1 MIENWFPYNIGVV
14 FNPNHKDYSD
24 KCVKRCEEI
33 KKSFNKRGGEDW
45 VSTVYNTSTIEYELK
60 DDKIFK
66 DLVDWVQKQVQ
77 TYSNTLEMKLNNK
90 NYIPKL
96 DGAWFNYYEKGDF
109 QEYHSHPSVLS
120 CIYYLKSNK
129 NGAKTI
135 FKPKTYET
143 HKIEYGSDLRPAGRC
158 RYTPEPGKLLIFR
171 GFVDHCVE
179 QKTDNNERITLAFN
193 YD

>member
-14 FNPNHKDYSD
+14 SNPNHKDYSD

-33 KKSFNKRGGEDW
+33 KKSFTKRGGEHW

-120 CIYYLKSNK
+120 CIYYLKANK

-158 RYTPEPGKLLIFR
+158 TYTPEPGKLLIF
-171 GFVDHCVE
+171 
-179 QKTDNNERITLAFN
+179 
-193 YD
+193 